1 MPIHAPFWVFLGQNW
16 GKTETLCIF
25 IPLGMQLTQKHA
37 FWGITCQNWSSGLTP
52 SCATGHS
59 RSSRWWMHPRR
70 SCGVEVY
77 FLAVCCHAQW
87 RIHRG
92 QGDVSLQLSGR
103 GGQSRSLPP
112 TFMTHNDDIAGFTSQ
127 SLRLPAY
134 ACKTGSSTAVKLA
147 PRMHQ
152 NLPFELKNRER
163 KILGRGISPPRPIL
177 WWGGGHP
184 LPTPHTLR
192 RLRRFVHRSSNDSS
206 LTFKPWIRPW
216 SRSCLYSI
224 TYLGWRNA
232 VAIPSHC
239 YRQPRSLR
247 CVQEH
252 GASPILRFTH
262 HDHDRPSGGVAQ
274 PRTSLSEPTPLQWQF
289 ALRCRRQDDQIIYKS
304 LISFSSMFS

>member
-1 MPIHAPFWVFLGQNW
+1 MAAVNLSVKLENAYSRPFLGVF
-16 GKTETLCIF
+16 GPK
-25 IPLGMQLTQKHA
+25 LGENGN
-37 FWGITCQNWSSGLTP
+37 F
-52 SCATGHS
+52 
-59 RSSRWWMHPRR
+59 
-70 SCGVEVY
+70 VY
-77 FLAVCCHAQW
+77 F
-87 RIHRG
+87 
-92 QGDVSLQLSGR
+92 
-103 GGQSRSLPP
+103 
-112 TFMTHNDDIAGFTSQ
+112 
-127 SLRLPAY
+127 
-134 ACKTGSSTAVKLA
+134 
-147 PRMHQ
+147 
-152 NLPFELKNRER
+152 
-163 KILGRGISPPRPIL
+163 
-177 WWGGGHP
+177 
-184 LPTPHTLR
+184 
-192 RLRRFVHRSSNDSS
+192 RRFVHRSSNDSS